1 MGYKKNVTMIDELP
15 DLNDLESKSALHFGG
30 PAHLQNPDNQRP
42 KNMEFVQKFIR
53 DTHNGMQKYDE
64 INQSIHS
71 AMNFQPNEMRSE
83 NLNEDHLSQG
93 DLQRRYHVERNY
105 SEDSNS
111 LIDDNVRLPK
121 YKEIH
126 CVDIIDHIKD
136 CPVCCKIY
144 NNNEKTIYIVI
155 IIILVIIC
163 AFLLKKVLES

>member
-15 DLNDLESKSALHFGG
+15 DLNDLESQPAPHFGG
-30 PAHLQNPDNQRP
+30 PAHLQNSDAQRP

-53 DTHNGMQKYDE
+53 ESHNGMQKYDE

-71 AMNFQPNEMRSE
+71 SMNFQPTEMRS
-83 NLNEDHLSQG
+83 LSGSQQEG
-93 DLQRRYHVERNY
+93 YPLERNPY
-105 SEDSNS
+105 QPFTQDSKPMIEEN
-111 LIDDNVRLPK
+111 IRLPK
-121 YKEIH
+121 YREIH

-136 CPVCCKIY
+136 CPVCCKIH

-163 AFLLKKVLES
+163 AFLLKRVLEG

>member
-15 DLNDLESKSALHFGG
+15 DLNDLESQPAPHFGG
-30 PAHLQNPDNQRP
+30 PAHLQNPDDQRP

-71 AMNFQPNEMRSE
+71 AINFQPNEMRYQPS
-83 NLNEDHLSQG
+83 NQG
-93 DLQRRYHVERNY
+93 YPAGGDIQMRYP
-105 SEDSNS
+105 EDSKP
-111 LIDDNVRLPK
+111 IIEENVRLPK
-121 YKEIH
+121 YRDIH

-136 CPVCCKIY
+136 CPVCCKIH

-155 IIILVIIC
+155 IIILVVIC
-163 AFLLKKVLES
+163 AFLLKRVLEG